1 MAYDTAE
8 PLTEAHIKQLVEV
21 FYQQARGDNQLGG
34 LFNTAVADWPHHL
47 QVVQDFWS
55 KVLLG
60 TNRYTRHPYPA
71 HLGLPIKR
79 EHFAIWLELFRSAA
93 ANTLPEE
100 AATRAI
106 AKAEHIADS
115 FKRGFFPFDPV

>member
-1 MAYDTAE
+1 MTYDTAE

-21 FYQQARGDNQLGG
+21 FYQQARVDKQLGG

-71 HLGLPIKR
+71 HVGLPIKR
-79 EHFAIWLELFRSAA
+79 EHFPAWLGLFHTAA
-93 ANTLPEE
+93 RQTLPAE
-100 AATRAI
+100 AAQRAI
-106 AKAEHIADS
+106 DKAEHIADS
-115 FKRGFFPFDPV
+115 FRRGFFPFDPV